1 MNLNG
6 YEFDNRHLK
15 NITELFLDI
24 SNQFEIKNIIRNNE
38 NLNIQINSDTLYNW
52 TTSKEFKNLANIADN
67 NNMLYI
73 LDELNI
79 KFISSLQIKP
89 SKNEGNSSLQIKPS
103 RNDGNSSFRTKA
115 SEYYNPYLGE
125 INVNGQVGRNTT
137 GGFNMAEV
145 LDRTNTKTSKKNTAL
160 RKGIHSR
167 RILAGDSVLD
177 VDNDIVE
184 RENIWS
190 STKRNRI

>member
-1 MNLNG
+1 MNSNV
-6 YEFDNRHLK
+6 YEFENRHLK

-38 NLNIQINSDTLYNW
+38 NLNTQINGDTMYNW
-52 TTSKEFKNLANIADN
+52 TASKEFKNLANIADN

-79 KFISSLQIKP
+79 KFISSLQIKN
-89 SKNEGNSSLQIKPS
+89 SGNT
-103 RNDGNSSFRTKA
+103 GNSSFRTKA

-125 INVNGQVGRNTT
+125 INVDGQVGRNTT
-137 GGFNMAEV
+137 GGFNMATA

-167 RILAGDSVLD
+167 RIVAGDSILD
-177 VDNDIVE
+177 IDNDIVE

>member
-1 MNLNG
+1 MNSNG
-6 YEFDNRHLK
+6 YEFENRHLK

-24 SNQFEIKNIIRNNE
+24 SNQFEIKNIIRSDE
-38 NLNIQINSDTLYNW
+38 NLNIQINRDTLYNW
-52 TTSKEFKNLANIADN
+52 TASKEFKNLANIADN
-67 NNMLYI
+67 NNLLYI

-89 SKNEGNSSLQIKPS
+89 SKNVGT
-103 RNDGNSSFRTKA
+103 DAFRMKA

-137 GGFNMAEV
+137 GGFNMAAA

-167 RILAGDSVLD
+167 RIVAGDSILD
-177 VDNDIVE
+177 IDNDIVE

>member
-1 MNLNG
+1 MNSNG
-6 YEFDNRHLK
+6 YEFENRHLK

-38 NLNIQINSDTLYNW
+38 DLNIQINSDTLYNW
-52 TTSKEFKNLANIADN
+52 TASKEFKNLANIADN

-79 KFISSLQIKP
+79 KFISSLQIK
-89 SKNEGNSSLQIKPS
+89 SN

-125 INVNGQVGRNTT
+125 INVNGQAGRNTT
-137 GGFNMAEV
+137 GGFNMAEA

-160 RKGIHSR
+160 RKSIHSR
-167 RILAGDSVLD
+167 KTVSGDSVLD
-177 VDNDIVE
+177 IDNDIVE
-184 RENIWS
+184 RENIWAFA
-190 STKRNRI
+190 KRNRV

>member
-1 MNLNG
+1 MNSNV
-6 YEFDNRHLK
+6 YEFENRHLK

-24 SNQFEIKNIIRNNE
+24 SNQFEIKNNIRNDAT
-38 NLNIQINSDTLYNW
+38 LNIQINSDTLYNW
-52 TTSKEFKNLANIADN
+52 AASKEFKNLANIADN

-73 LDELNI
+73 LDELNK
-79 KFISSLQIKP
+79 KFISSLQV
-89 SKNEGNSSLQIKPS
+89 KNNN
-103 RNDGNSSFRTKA
+103 RDVSFRMKA

-125 INVNGQVGRNTT
+125 INVDGQAGRDTNTSF

-145 LDRTNTKTSKKNTAL
+145 LYRHNTKTSKKNTAL

-167 RILAGDSVLD
+167 RIVAGDSILD
-177 VDNDIVE
+177 IDNDIVE